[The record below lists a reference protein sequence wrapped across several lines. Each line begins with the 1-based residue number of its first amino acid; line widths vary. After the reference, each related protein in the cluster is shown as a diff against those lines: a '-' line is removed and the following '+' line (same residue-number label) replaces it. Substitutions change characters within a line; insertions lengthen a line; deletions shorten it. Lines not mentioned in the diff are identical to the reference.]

1 MKSKKVLIVENN
13 DLTRA
18 LFENLIG
25 QLFSFES
32 VKNGV
37 EAVDRASKEKFDLI
51 LMDIQMP
58 DMDGIATAKIIWKQ
72 STYHSRIIALST
84 YSAESVKSCFLE
96 MGFEDFIAKPIRPK
110 EFLEVISAKLT
121 SKTGENQDLDGNLT
135 LDKEVYQQLRKY
147 NSIATIKSLYADL
160 LQEFDQLMEQIDTA
174 FKAKDQQTLI
184 GNLHTIKGNSGTL
197 GANAIFI
204 LSTDADRMARVQDW
218 DSLEKALNK
227 LKKERKILEK
237 YIIEET
243 TFNP

>member
-58 DMDGIATAKIIWKQ
+58 DMDGIATAKILWKQ
-72 STYHSRIIALST
+72 SAYHSRIIALST

-121 SKTGENQDLDGNLT
+121 SKTGGTQDLDGNLT
-135 LDKEVYQQLRKY
+135 LDKEVYQQLQKY